1 MGIRRVQLSIYSV
14 RKNMYTGILSFRAL
28 AFFNH
33 KLLLIEQGWGN
44 SRSGFQDIP
53 ASAQGYPENPTCWWP
68 LRTGVARTCYRA

>member
-53 ASAQGYPENPTCWWP
+53 ASAQGVKS
-68 LRTGVARTCYRA
+68 VAQSLMEPPVLKPGQS